1 MNAVRRMSN
10 LRAVSKD
17 RLTAVDILNTTLFM
31 NLQKEKNMD
40 EKILKDRTKQ
50 LGIAIIKEINKLPR
64 SLAAE
69 VIAKKLV
76 RSGTS
81 IGLTYQTASR
91 AKSKPDMIDELKVV
105 RDECNETI
113 YWLELLTETGLVT
126 SYQVADVYKE
136 TNEILAEIVSSIKSL
151 RNHKTVNKKSQN
163 K

>member
-1 MNAVRRMSN
+1 
-10 LRAVSKD
+10 
-17 RLTAVDILNTTLFM
+17 
-31 NLQKEKNMD
+31 MD

-50 LGIAIIKEINKLPR
+50 LGIAIVKEINKLPR

-81 IGLTYQTASR
+81 IGLTYQAASR
-91 AKSKPDMIDELKVV
+91 AKSKTDMVDELKVV

-113 YWLELLTETGLVT
+113 YWLDLLVETGLVT

-136 TNEILAEIVSSIKSL
+136 TNDILAEIVSSIKTL
-151 RNHKTVNKKSQN
+151 RNGKAVNKKS
-163 K
+163 

>member
-10 LRAVSKD
+10 LQAVSKD
-17 RLTAVDILNTTLFM
+17 HLTAVDIFNTALFM

>member
-1 MNAVRRMSN
+1 
-10 LRAVSKD
+10 
-17 RLTAVDILNTTLFM
+17 
-31 NLQKEKNMD
+31 MD

-50 LGIAIIKEINKLPR
+50 LGVAIIKEINKLPR

-81 IGLTYQTASR
+81 IGLTYQSASR
-91 AKSKPDMIDELKVV
+91 AKSKPDMIDKLKVV
-105 RDECNETI
+105 KDECNETI
-113 YWLELLTETGLVT
+113 YWIELLTETGLVT
-126 SYQVADVYKE
+126 SYQVADIHKE
-136 TNEILAEIVSSIKSL
+136 TGEILAEIASSIKTL

>member
-1 MNAVRRMSN
+1 
-10 LRAVSKD
+10 
-17 RLTAVDILNTTLFM
+17 
-31 NLQKEKNMD
+31 MD

-50 LGIAIIKEINKLPR
+50 LGIAIVKEINKLPR

-81 IGLTYQTASR
+81 IGLTYQAASR
-91 AKSKPDMIDELKVV
+91 AKSKTDMVDELKVV

-113 YWLELLTETGLVT
+113 YWLDLLVETGLVT

-136 TNEILAEIVSSIKSL
+136 TNDILAEILSSIKTL
-151 RNHKTVNKKSQN
+151 RNGKAVNKKS
-163 K
+163 

>member
-1 MNAVRRMSN
+1 
-10 LRAVSKD
+10 
-17 RLTAVDILNTTLFM
+17 
-31 NLQKEKNMD
+31 MD

-50 LGIAIIKEINKLPR
+50 LGIAIVKEINKLPR

-81 IGLTYQTASR
+81 IGLTYQAASR
-91 AKSKPDMIDELKVV
+91 IKSKPDMVDKLKVV

-113 YWLELLTETGLVT
+113 YWLDLLVETGLVT

-136 TNEILAEIVSSIKSL
+136 TSDILVEIVSSIKSL
-151 RNHKTVNKKSQN
+151 RNGKAVNKKS
-163 K
+163 

>member
-1 MNAVRRMSN
+1 
-10 LRAVSKD
+10 
-17 RLTAVDILNTTLFM
+17 
-31 NLQKEKNMD
+31 
-40 EKILKDRTKQ
+40 

-81 IGLTYQTASR
+81 IGLTYQAASHT
-91 AKSKPDMIDELKVV
+91 KSKPDMIDELKVV

-113 YWLELLTETGLVT
+113 YWLDLLTETGLVT